1 MPRLGGIGL
10 RQVPALSIL
19 NQTFARDSSHV
30 RSRRSADFRWHRHVR
45 RRRRQVVGRT
55 AGSEVGLRLAQGT
68 GPVNGGARAGRAVSA
83 PPSGAPGAAGSALS
97 PRPPLTAPAAAA
109 ARRSLDTTA
118 RRRQTRGES
127 TPPSVAWRDR
137 GDEATPAPNR
147 VVRTVERAPRMSS
160 PPLHLMN
167 VHSDTRVERSGS
179 QPGLQPTTGSSP
191 GWVAQWTPAEHRG
204 LTKQVTSLQDGVDG
218 PVEYSMT

>member
-1 MPRLGGIGL
+1 VTKLVPEPLRWSRKHDGQNELLDHILASSGFMPRLGGIGL

-137 GDEATPAPNR
+137 GDEATPAPDSA
-147 VVRTVERAPRMSS
+147 EAPFNSAPAAARGGDHLS
-160 PPLHLMN
+160 PLKTQ
-167 VHSDTRVERSGS
+167 S
-179 QPGLQPTTGSSP
+179 
-191 GWVAQWTPAEHRG
+191 RG
-204 LTKQVTSLQDGVDG
+204 QDR
-218 PVEYSMT
+218 